1 MNFWDSNVWGFI
13 DLMGVLL
20 ASLLAANL
28 LKKSFKFL
36 RQSLIPT
43 SVLGGIMLLIISS
56 IYQVSTGK
64 LFFNL
69 EFFGCNGQSMLEVI
83 TYHCLALGFIA
94 SSLRTVDGHMNKKRA
109 IEIFDTGITTVSGYL
124 IQGVV
129 GLTITII
136 AALILKD
143 FFPAAGCLLPFGY
156 GQGTGQAL
164 NYGGIYES
172 DFGFVGGRTFGL
184 SIAAMGFISAAIG
197 GVIYLN
203 IMKRKGRYKYTDE
216 EILEA
221 LSNED
226 IQSSDEV
233 PMNGSID
240 KMSIQIAI
248 VFGAYVIS
256 YIIIRLLSGLVPGF
270 RSVLF
275 GFNFLIGVLVA
286 IAIRRVLQFLRQVKI
301 VKKQYINP
309 FLMARITGFCFDVMI
324 VAGFAAIQIAFLKR
338 TWPVLLILGIAGLL
352 VTYTYVSF
360 ICKRL
365 FTTYHDEQFL
375 AMYGMLTGTASTGM
389 ILLREVD
396 PEYKGPVADNLV
408 LQQVPAMVFGFPIM
422 ILATFAPKAPFY
434 TLLMVLAY
442 FLVLQLILFRRTI
455 KYVFIKDK
463 RKKRKNKE

>member
-28 LKKSFKFL
+28 LKKSFKIL

-43 SVLGGIMLLIISS
+43 SVLGGLMLLIISG
-56 IYQVSTGK
+56 IYQSVTGN
-64 LFFNL
+64 LFFNM
-69 EFFGCNGQSMLEVI
+69 EFFGGNGQSMLEVI

-94 SSLRTVDGHMNKKRA
+94 SSLRTVDGHMTKKRA
-109 IEIFDTGITTVSGYL
+109 IEIFDTGVTTVSGYL
-124 IQGVV
+124 VQGII
-129 GLTITII
+129 GLSITII
-136 AALILKD
+136 ASFIIKD
-143 FFPAAGCLLPFGY
+143 FFPAAGTLLPFGY

-172 DFGFVGGRTFGL
+172 DFGFVGGRSFGL

-197 GVIYLN
+197 GVFYLN
-203 IMKRKGRYKYTDE
+203 IMKKRGRYNYTDE

-221 LSNED
+221 LSNDD
-226 IQSSDEV
+226 IQTSDEV

-256 YIIIRLLSGLVPGF
+256 YIIIKVLSGFVPGF
-270 RSVLF
+270 RSVLY

-286 IAIRRVLQFLRQVKI
+286 IAIRRILQFLREKKLI
-301 VKKQYINP
+301 KKQYINP

-324 VAGFAAIQIAFLKR
+324 VAGFAAIQIAFLKK
-338 TWPVLLILGIAGLL
+338 TWEVLLILGIGGLL
-352 VTYTYVSF
+352 ITYLYVNF

-365 FTTYHDEQFL
+365 FPAYKDEQFL

-408 LQQVPAMVFGFPIM
+408 LQQVPAMLFGFPIM
-422 ILATFAPKAPFY
+422 LLATFAPKAPFY
-434 TLLMVLAY
+434 TLLLVIAY
-442 FLVLQLILFRRTI
+442 FIVLQIILFRRTI
-455 KYVFIKDK
+455 KYALIKDK
-463 RKKRKNKE
+463 RSKRK

>member
-1 MNFWDSNVWGFI
+1 MNFWDSNVWGFV

-43 SVLGGIMLLIISS
+43 SVLGGLMLLIISGV
-56 IYQVSTGK
+56 YQAVTGN
-64 LFFNL
+64 LFFNM
-69 EFFGCNGQSMLEVI
+69 EFFGNNGQSMLEII

-94 SSLRTVDGHMNKKRA
+94 SSLRTVDGHMTKKRA
-109 IEIFDTGITTVSGYL
+109 VEIFDTGITTVSGYL
-124 IQGVV
+124 VQGIV

-136 AALILKD
+136 ASFIIKD
-143 FFPAAGCLLPFGY
+143 LFPVAGILLPFGY

-172 DFGFVGGRTFGL
+172 DFGFVGGRSFGL

-197 GVIYLN
+197 GVFYLN
-203 IMKRKGRYKYTDE
+203 IMKRKGRYNFTDE

-226 IQSSDEV
+226 IQASDEV

-256 YIIIRLLSGLVPGF
+256 YIIIRALSGIVPGF
-270 RSVLF
+270 RSVLY

-286 IAIRRVLQFLRQVKI
+286 IAIRKTLQLLREKKI

-324 VAGFAAIQIAFLKR
+324 VAGFAAIQIAFLKK
-338 TWPVLLILGIAGLL
+338 TWDILIILGIAGL
-352 VTYTYVSF
+352 VITYIYVNF

-365 FTTYHDEQFL
+365 FPSYKDEQFL

-408 LQQVPAMVFGFPIM
+408 LQQVPAMFFGFPIM
-422 ILATFAPKAPFY
+422 LIATFAPKAPFY
-434 TLLMVLAY
+434 TLLIILGY
-442 FLVLQLILFRRTI
+442 FIVLQVILFRRTI
-455 KYVFIKDK
+455 KYAFIKDK
-463 RKKRKNKE
+463 RNKRDK